1 MVSKNSEVVEK
12 SMVNKVWGFLIIIGI
27 LFSIFNGNL
36 DSINTEILE
45 STKTSLD
52 MVLKILPVMAL
63 WLGIMNIAS
72 KSGLLLKFSKLIS
85 PILTKIF
92 PEIPKNHEAFGYI
105 SSNIVANIF
114 GLGNAATPFGLKAM
128 KSLQELNQKKDE
140 ATRSMI
146 TFLVIN
152 TCGLTIIPTTVIS
165 LRMMYGSN
173 NPTFILLPCIV
184 VTFISL
190 IIGLIVDRLLFFR
203 YKK

>member
-1 MVSKNSEVVEK
+1 
-12 SMVNKVWGFLIIIGI
+12 MVNKVWGFLIIIGI

-36 DSINTEILE
+36 ESINIEILE

-52 MVLKILPVMAL
+52 MVLKIFPVMAL

-128 KSLQELNQKKDE
+128 KSLQELNPKKEE

-173 NPTFILLPCIV
+173 NPTFILLPCII
-184 VTFISL
+184 VTFTSL
-190 IIGLIVDRLLFFR
+190 IIGLIVDRFLFYR
-203 YKK
+203 YRK